1 MLTYG
6 FVCPQMYFTAK
17 QGKKMVKTTIFF
29 LKTPREEVFLNTI
42 IFILC
47 MAVWNLK
54 QGKIDLLCLVPTK
67 IDIVDTSILKRFVFP
82 QSISSFK
89 WTNYD
94 IWICY
99 VSLKTWKRHALLL
112 ASDFQ

>member
-1 MLTYG
+1 MVLSALK
-6 FVCPQMYFTAK
+6 CILQLNKERKWLK
-17 QGKKMVKTTIFF
+17 QLFF
-29 LKTPREEVFLNTI
+29 LKEPREEAFLNTI

-54 QGKIDLLCLVPTK
+54 QGKIDVLCLVPTK

-82 QSISSFK
+82 QSISSFQ
-89 WTNYD
+89 WTNHD

-112 ASDFQ
+112 VQLVA